1 MKNYLVRNSRT
12 GRECDSFCRKS
23 QNIHTNRTYI
33 KYGDRWRMIKTSPR
47 NEKSSDFEAT
57 LQSHIAF
64 RGDKKILLDIQL
76 SDRVNNNE
84 AGVPHF
90 CIASINK
97 FFRPRLVTI
106 QSSLLNNINIYYS
119 RGGVHQLNLSPQ
131 LQVSTSVELQVS
143 TSVEVSSF
151 LKVNY
156 NLFKISAP
164 SP

>member
-12 GRECDSFCRKS
+12 GREYDSFCRKS

-33 KYGDRWRMIKTSPR
+33 KYGDRLRFIKTLPR
-47 NEKSSDFEAT
+47 NEKSSEYEAT

-90 CIASINK
+90 CICISVFLFFNLLKFNCPKGKEALGRCMFLLSAFLDLHQDTTNEAKLSMVFTMFQIN
-97 FFRPRLVTI
+97 
-106 QSSLLNNINIYYS
+106 
-119 RGGVHQLNLSPQ
+119 
-131 LQVSTSVELQVS
+131 
-143 TSVEVSSF
+143 F
-151 LKVNY
+151 LRTTA
-156 NLFKISAP
+156 ISGL
-164 SP
+164 